1 MEGDSIPL
9 PHGYKATFFV
19 LLHISF
25 LDYFWFLSLRV
36 EIFSLFSQMLVLFFS
51 LLIFFIRFSAKF
63 AITLLFFSKNA
74 QYLILSNISFLHET
88 TCSHLH

>member
-51 LLIFFIRFSAKF
+51 FLIFFYSI
-63 AITLLFFSKNA
+63 FSKICHHSVIFFQKCAVFNTR
-74 QYLILSNISFLHET
+74 QYLLSP
-88 TCSHLH
+88 